1 MINETS
7 TLLNNYFPLLPKT
20 SEIKILL
27 NQLIIHKDDN
37 DQIIEILRQI
47 SSILQ
52 YNREEIVN
60 IVEQITNFI
69 EINFHHLT
77 IKIIIKMFTS
87 LSKFLSHNTSLQ
99 IILCRHFY
107 KELFLIITQK
117 DNTQEENNHI
127 IKNIGNIIKMCGS
140 HLSNDIKKNID
151 EICNKCL
158 DNDIPITKKVILL
171 KILIEFIKCSPM
183 VSYNKMM
190 KTEGFLIKLILIYY
204 KDADIDMRTIISDL
218 TYSFF
223 NLIENRDND
232 TKENY
237 FQTIYGIIINNFEND
252 NIQNNQTEN
261 DTFLLH
267 GSILLIKSIIV
278 MKEYF
283 NEKSNKIMEILY
295 KYKNNEYL
303 PIKNKIIEYIPDLTD
318 YLIKNKALYENFCDF
333 LIDEYI
339 SNKDKNTNT
348 LILSSL
354 EKLSTKI
361 PKELFEYRA
370 EKIILCLKN
379 KFENKNYVVKKDE
392 VECLSEL
399 LTNYHYSIIKKLSLN
414 IIFDKIF
421 ECGFNETHV
430 NFLQKLIHIYSEKN
444 SKEKNNGDEII
455 TVILVSLNVIS
466 LILSKKINLNNSF
479 QNISK
484 NIKLSNK
491 RKKNHFIE
499 IFKSSRKQIGNL
511 LIKYLEKE
519 QKNKLTFDDVKLQMK
534 RSAINFLKK
543 INHPYFAKDILF
555 FYNKSVFP
563 SLKEKLKSIEKIEI
577 ISLITSNWI
586 PAKSDDKEINNEIE
600 HIVNDLFNYYLIIK
614 NENIKK
620 SIIDNLDQR
629 FDQLLSRE
637 NFIKKIFLIF
647 DSSENH
653 LKAGIIKILGRLIKY
668 NPVIISLFLKKEIMR
683 IFTILKFNSDVF
695 DKEKAISLL
704 SYYIKYSKDIIFDYI
719 DKNIFQILIKEIN
732 DKQTFSENES
742 NSLSD
747 VQEKECNDD
756 LNLKIFSILTEII
769 SNCFKMENEEIY
781 YKEIVETC
789 ISNLKKN
796 IISSSQEI
804 LLKTIL
810 TVFEHSI
817 KNWDVYSE
825 FPELVNILV
834 KILKFSDSKEARI
847 YALKLFGY
855 IGAIDPDKFDIFL
868 KIQKNG
874 LNNNITLDNLKDK
887 NHQTLEAEKRI
898 KKKFKNDVASYLSHI
913 NELSN
918 NLNFEH
924 SITKTEYNQ
933 NQLINDVIISLMNIL
948 NDDNKKVHIKIIIK
962 IFTKIIK
969 YLKKESDRQEKETKE
984 NNKKFLEID
993 AIEIIL
999 NSFIKDVS
1007 KNINKEYKMTIIYYI
1022 ASLFNNKI
1030 NKYFEDLVNL
1040 IIDSIK
1046 NEELVDISLS
1056 ILIALLDADSQS
1068 IESYFPKLIPILI
1081 ELLNKKFERMES
1093 ILFQEDPIISKII
1106 DCFSIMSDKISD
1118 YLKIILDEI
1127 FYLLNLS
1134 IINIQKKNLDK
1145 DNDEGENMTNNK
1157 NNKNNIHNFQ
1167 LFSPDNKKNIQ
1178 QSILNINSMD
1188 FNININTKQNNHLE
1202 SEINFNS
1209 NLLFNNNDSTIF
1221 NNSLNNNSLNAT
1233 NSPLDEG
1240 KITRNFLRKNSAIP
1254 STSSAKKRLSFH
1266 RSNTINNE
1274 NFKKLLD
1281 ILNNIFSLDN
1291 FHEYLPQLIIIL
1303 NKYICF
1309 CPESRKEIIDFFFDL
1324 LKKKP
1329 NEMNCFLPNLF
1340 ELIDK
1345 YEISIID
1352 YSKKMKNCFN
1362 YLNNSFDEDKN
1373 LRYNKQ
1379 KLSINDNLI
1388 IEKYILNKS
1397 FSSDD
1402 EKENNMSKNFEKIL
1416 DDFNP
1421 ENYSLKDD
1429 WKEWFLSSSKQL
1441 FAYSPNEILRYCSK
1455 MSDSLINLYKY
1466 AFLEVWKKFDKSQ
1479 KIEMITYLTIVI
1491 NKETLPNDI
1500 RLIILNLVEFI
1511 EREQNYIEYFDLL
1524 ELASAAKKCKADAKE
1539 LYYMENYYKITDDKK
1554 SLERIMDLYYELNL
1568 HESVVGISKIEK
1580 NSPIFKKDN
1589 WFIKLRQW
1597 DSALKVIKEKR
1608 KNEPPYNVDLIMDN
1622 FACLEGLSDWDNL
1635 LLLNDE
1641 IQSKKNDIFINEN
1654 DNIKYNKIN
1663 YYVAESALYLNKW
1676 DILETSIFEMNPNN
1690 EEETFEK
1697 KIYET
1702 IFSINEGDLI
1712 KSKEYIEEAR
1722 ISLLDKIKILL
1733 TESYERAYKLLLLND
1748 NLYQLEEIIQ
1758 LKKCQNQEKVIVKKN
1773 IDKIELIFNKENLK
1787 KRWDQRMKIISEDS
1801 RAYEKILAIRNL
1813 ILSYEE
1819 DYEKYLDLANI
1830 CREDDN
1836 FKKCMNVLERLKQ
1849 KTKKINISLSVTLNL
1864 SKCLNENYIYNDN
1877 IKARKELKKIIEEHF
1892 EINTNEEINKKLVS
1906 KFYWYYSFLLM
1917 SKWREGQ
1924 NEKNIN
1930 EKDTNKI
1937 LKYLELSTKYNQNN
1951 YKAWHL
1957 YGLLNYKFFEY
1968 IQKKNINYA
1977 INAIEGF
1984 SKCICI
1990 GGKNSSKIFQDLL
2003 LLLNIW
2009 FKVGME
2015 ESIDKLMNEKIEII
2029 SLDSWFLVIPQLLAR
2044 INVTN
2049 PLIRKTLIFL
2059 LKKVGLKNPRSLT
2072 YPLTV
2077 LINSKSKIRAETAA
2091 LILKEIKQKHEK
2103 LFKEC
2108 ELIINELNRC
2118 TLCLYELWCESIEES
2133 AKLFFQEK
2141 DIKGSTKMLLELH
2154 KKMRNPPKTMNEV
2167 NFHQAYRGELN
2178 EANELLQDYL
2188 ENNNL
2193 TSLKEAWNIYHLCFT
2208 SMSKNFSDIDS
2219 LDLKSISPELFKF
2232 RQSEIEI
2239 PGIYQSQGGVS
2250 EESVVKISSFSKKLI
2265 VLNSKQHPR
2274 KIIIYGSDGKEYPF
2288 LLKGH
2293 DDIRQDERFMQL
2305 FGLINSLLSKDSDT
2319 RKKNLFI
2326 RRYPVIPLSN
2336 NTGIIGWE
2344 SNCDTLHQ
2352 LLKEYRQIIKVPLY
2366 IEHHLMASFN
2376 SKFDTSLSMTKL
2388 EVFEYAINNTLGRDL
2403 YKILWKKSQNAE
2415 DWLDRR
2421 TNYSRS
2427 LAVMSI
2433 VGYILGLGDRHPSN
2447 IMLDRISGKILHI
2460 DFADCFEVA
2469 MKRDKFPEKVPFR
2482 LTRMLV
2488 EALEI
2493 GGIEGSFRITC
2504 ENVMRVIREN
2514 KDSLNVILAAFMSDP
2529 LISFRLLIPLIMK
2542 QVKNKN
2548 KYTSNDLKEKKND
2561 ENKEKKNNN
2570 QKMMEVMMNSRKRDE
2585 NEFEKKRIGND
2596 ERQLYDE
2603 LEEKD
2608 DTESDDFN
2616 QVVKIALERVSD
2628 KIKGTDFNKNE
2639 ELKID
2644 EQIQRL
2650 IIQATSHENLSQS
2663 YLGWCPFW

>member
-1 MINETS
+1 MINEGS
-7 TLLNNYFPLLPKT
+7 TLLNNYFTFLPKI

-27 NQLIIHKDDN
+27 NQLIIYRNDS
-37 DQIIEILRQI
+37 DQIVEILRQL

-52 YNREEIVN
+52 YNHEESAN
-60 IVEQITNFI
+60 IIEQLTKFI
-69 EINFHHLT
+69 EKNFDFFT
-77 IKIIIKMFTS
+77 IKIILKIFTS
-87 LSKFLSHNTSLQ
+87 LSKFLSQNSSLQ
-99 IILCRHFY
+99 IILCRYFY
-107 KELFLIITQK
+107 KVLFLIITQIN
-117 DNTQEENNHI
+117 NTDEENNHI

-140 HLSNDIKKNID
+140 HLSNDIKSNID
-151 EICNKCL
+151 EIGNNCL
-158 DNDIPITKKVILL
+158 KEEIPIKKKVILL
-171 KILIEFIKCSPM
+171 KILIEFIKSSPM
-183 VSYNKMM
+183 VSFNKMM

-204 KDADIDMRTIISDL
+204 KDPYIEMREIISDL

-223 NLIENRDND
+223 NLIENRDID
-232 TKENY
+232 SKENF
-237 FQTIYGIIINNFEND
+237 FQIIYDIIINNFKNE
-252 NIQNNQTEN
+252 NIQNNQN
-261 DTFLLH
+261 NLDIFLIH
-267 GSILLIKSIIV
+267 GSILLIKSIII

-283 NEKSNKIMEILY
+283 NEKSNEILEILFRF
-295 KYKNNEYL
+295 KNSEYL
-303 PIKNKIIEYIPDLTD
+303 PIKHRIIEYIPDLTD
-318 YLIKNKALYENFCDF
+318 YLIKNKKLFENFCDF

-339 SNKDKNTNT
+339 SNKHKETNT

-370 EKIILCLKN
+370 EKIILCLKI
-379 KFENKNYVVKKDE
+379 KFENKNYIIKKDE

-399 LTNYHYSIIKKLSLN
+399 LTNYHYSIFKKISLN
-414 IIFDKIF
+414 LIFDKIF

-430 NFLQKLIHIYSEKN
+430 NFLQKLIHIYSEKDN
-444 SKEKNNGDEII
+444 NEKNGGEEDII

-479 QNISK
+479 LNISK
-484 NIKLSNK
+484 NIKLLNNINS
-491 RKKNHFIE
+491 KKYFMNF
-499 IFKSSRKQIGNL
+499 FKSTRKQIGNV
-511 LIKYLEKE
+511 LIQYLEKE
-519 QKNKLTFDDVKLQMK
+519 QKNKLTFDIVKVQMK

-543 INHPYFAKDILF
+543 INHPYFDKDILL
-555 FYNKSVFP
+555 FYNKSCFP
-563 SLKEKLKSIEKIEI
+563 FLKEKIKSIEKIEI
-577 ISLITSNWI
+577 ISLITSKWI
-586 PAKSDDKEINNEIE
+586 PKISNDKEINTEIE
-600 HIVNDLFNYYLIIK
+600 RIVNDLLNYYLIIK

-620 SIIDNLDQR
+620 SILDNLDER
-629 FDQLLSRE
+629 YDLLLSRE
-637 NFIKKIFLIF
+637 NFLKKIFLIF
-647 DSSENH
+647 DNSENF
-653 LKAGIIKILGRLIKY
+653 LKAGIIVILGRLIKY
-668 NPVIISLFLKKEIMR
+668 NPAIISLFLKKEIMR
-683 IFTILKFNSDVF
+683 IYQILKFNSDVF

-704 SYYIKYSKDIIFDYI
+704 SYFIKYTKDNIFEYI
-719 DKNIFQILIKEIN
+719 DKSIFEILIKEIN
-732 DKQTFSENES
+732 EKQTFMDSES

-756 LNLKIFSILTEII
+756 LNLKILSILTEII
-769 SNCFKMENEEIY
+769 SNSIKMENEEIY
-781 YKEIVETC
+781 YKDIIEIC

-796 IISSSQEI
+796 NINKSQEI
-804 LLKTIL
+804 ILKTIL

-825 FPELVNILV
+825 FSELVYILV
-834 KILKFSDSKEARI
+834 KILKSSNSKETRV
-847 YALKLFGY
+847 YALKIFGY
-855 IGAIDPDKFDIFL
+855 IGAIDPDKYDIFL
-868 KIQKNG
+868 SIQKNALG
-874 LNNNITLDNLKDK
+874 NITLDNLKEE
-887 NHQTLEAEKRI
+887 NNQNFEGNESEKSFRKKI

-918 NLNFEH
+918 NLNYEH
-924 SITKTEYNQ
+924 IVNKIEYNE
-933 NQLINDVIISLMNIL
+933 NQLINDVITSLMNIL

-962 IFTKIIK
+962 IFMKIIK
-969 YLKKESDRQEKETKE
+969 YLKKESDKQEKDKKD
-984 NNKKFLEID
+984 NKKILEID
-993 AIEIIL
+993 AIELIL
-999 NSFIKDVS
+999 NAFIKDNS
-1007 KNINKEYKMTIIYYI
+1007 KNINKEYKITIIYSI
-1022 ASLFNNKI
+1022 VRLFKNKI
-1030 NKYFEDLVNL
+1030 SKYYSDLVNL
-1040 IIDSIK
+1040 ILDSIK
-1046 NEELVDISLS
+1046 YEKLVEISLS
-1056 ILIALLDADSQS
+1056 ILIELLESNTQS
-1068 IESYFPKLIPILI
+1068 LNSFFPKLIPILI
-1081 ELLNKKFERMES
+1081 DLLNKKFEKVET
-1093 ILFQEDPIISKII
+1093 ILFQDEPITTKII
-1106 DCFSIMSDKISD
+1106 DCFCIMSDKISD

-1127 FYLLNLS
+1127 FHLLNLS
-1134 IINIQKKNLDK
+1134 IINIQSKNLDK
-1145 DNDEGENMTNNK
+1145 DYDEIESKINN
-1157 NNKNNIHNFQ
+1157 NNIHNFQ
-1167 LFSPDNKKNIQ
+1167 IYDSDKKKNQ
-1178 QSILNINSMD
+1178 QNILH
-1188 FNININTKQNNHLE
+1188 NND
-1202 SEINFNS
+1202 SKRQKTFFDNEINFN
-1209 NLLFNNNDSTIF
+1209 NGNNNILFNNKDSNIF
-1221 NNSLNNNSLNAT
+1221 NTNNINNNNLILT
-1233 NSPLDEG
+1233 NSPLNEA
-1240 KITRNFLRKNSAIP
+1240 KIVKKFLRKNSAVL
-1254 STSSAKKRLSFH
+1254 SSSSAKKKSSYNN
-1266 RSNTINNE
+1266 RSTSINNE
-1274 NFKKLLD
+1274 NFKKILT
-1281 ILNNIFSLDN
+1281 ILNKIFFLDN
-1291 FHEYLPQLIIIL
+1291 FQEYLPNLIIII
-1303 NKYICF
+1303 NKFICF
-1309 CPESRKEIIDFFFDL
+1309 CPESRKEMIDFFFEL
-1324 LKKKP
+1324 FKRKP
-1329 NEMNCFLPNLF
+1329 KEMNCFLPTLF

-1345 YEISIID
+1345 YEISIND
-1352 YSKKMKNCFN
+1352 YSKKIKICFN
-1362 YLNNSFDEDKN
+1362 YLENTFEDDKDN
-1373 LRYNKQ
+1373 QFLKE
-1379 KLSINDNLI
+1379 KKDSLSIHDNLC
-1388 IEKYILNKS
+1388 ILNKS

-1402 EKENNMSKNFEKIL
+1402 EKEYDMDKNFEKIL

-1421 ENYSLKDD
+1421 KNYSLKDD
-1429 WKEWFLSSSKQL
+1429 WNEWFLSSSKQL
-1441 FAYSPNEILRYCSK
+1441 FINSPNEILRYCSK
-1455 MSDSLINLYKY
+1455 MSESLSNLYKY
-1466 AFLEVWKKFDKSQ
+1466 AFLEVWKKFNKSQ
-1479 KIEMITYLTIVI
+1479 KIEMVTYLTIVI

-1500 RLIILNLVEFI
+1500 RLLILNLVEFI

-1524 ELASAAKKCKADAKE
+1524 ELATAAKKCKADAKE
-1539 LYYMENYYKITDDKK
+1539 LYYMENYYSLTDDKS
-1554 SLERIMDLYYELNL
+1554 SLGRIMDLYYELNL

-1580 NSPIFKKDN
+1580 NNKIFKKDN

-1641 IQSKKNDIFINEN
+1641 IQNKKNDIFINEN

-1676 DILETSIFEMNPNN
+1676 DVLQSCIYEMNPNN
-1690 EEETFEK
+1690 EEEKFEK

-1702 IFSINEGDLI
+1702 ILCINEGELA
-1712 KSKEYIEEAR
+1712 KAKENIEVAR

-1748 NLYQLEEIIQ
+1748 QLYQLEEIIQ
-1758 LKKCQNQEKVIVKKN
+1758 LKKYQSEEKTLVKN
-1773 IDKIELIFNKENLK
+1773 GIDKREFILNKENLK
-1787 KRWDQRMKIISEDS
+1787 NRWDQRMKIISEDS

-1813 ILSYEE
+1813 IFTYEE
-1819 DYEKYLDLANI
+1819 DYEKHLDLAKI

-1849 KTKKINISLSVTLNL
+1849 KTKKINISLSVTLNF
-1864 SKCLNENYIYNDN
+1864 SKCLNENLIYSDN
-1877 IKARKELKKIIEEHF
+1877 IKARKELKKIIKEHF
-1892 EINTNEEINKKLVS
+1892 EINTNEEINKKLMS
-1906 KFYWYYSFLLM
+1906 KVYCYYSFLLM
-1917 SKWREGQ
+1917 NKWQEGKV
-1924 NEKNIN
+1924 EKNLN
-1930 EKDTNKI
+1930 EKDANNT
-1937 LKYLELSTKYNQNN
+1937 LKYLELSTKYNPNN
-1951 YKAWHL
+1951 YKAWHY
-1957 YGLLNYKFFEY
+1957 YGLLNYKIFEFVT
-1968 IQKKNINYA
+1968 KSNINFA

-1984 SKCICI
+1984 TKSICI
-1990 GGKNSSKIFQDLL
+1990 GGKNISKVLQDLL

-2009 FKVGME
+2009 FKVGTE
-2015 ESIDKLMNEKIEII
+2015 ESIDKLMNEKIDII

-2059 LKKVGLKNPRSLT
+2059 LKKIGLKNPRILT

-2077 LINSKSKIRAETAA
+2077 LQNSKSKIRAETSS
-2091 LILKEIKQKHEK
+2091 LILKEIKQKNEK

-2133 AKLFFQEK
+2133 AKLFFQSK
-2141 DIKGSTKMLLELH
+2141 DIKGSTKILLELH
-2154 KKMRNPPKTMNEV
+2154 KKMKNPPKTMNEV

-2208 SMSKNFSDIDS
+2208 TMSKYFAEINC
-2219 LDLKSISPELFKF
+2219 LNLKDISPELYKF

-2239 PGIYQSQGGVS
+2239 PGICQNGGGIS
-2250 EESVVKISSFSKKLI
+2250 PESIVKISSFSPKLI
-2265 VLNSKQHPR
+2265 VLNSKQRPR

-2293 DDIRQDERFMQL
+2293 EDIRQDERFMQL
-2305 FGLINSLLSKDSDT
+2305 FGLINSLLSIDSDT

-2326 RRYPVIPLSN
+2326 KRYPVIPLSN

-2352 LLKEYRQIIKVPLY
+2352 LLKEYRQINKVPLY
-2366 IEHHLMASFN
+2366 IEHRLMASFN
-2376 SKFDTSLSMTKL
+2376 SKFDTSLNMTKL
-2388 EVFEYAINNTLGRDL
+2388 EVFEYALNNTLGIDL
-2403 YKILWKKSQNAE
+2403 YKILWNKSQSAE

-2460 DFADCFEVA
+2460 DFGDCFEVA

-2514 KDSLNVILAAFMSDP
+2514 KDSLNVILAAFIADP

-2548 KYTSNDLKEKKND
+2548 KLSNNSDIKE
-2561 ENKEKKNNN
+2561 KNNN
-2570 QKMMEVMMNSRKRDE
+2570 EDEVKNKDNEKMMEVMINTRKRDE
-2585 NEFEKKRIGND
+2585 NELEKKRIGND

-2628 KIKGTDFNKNE
+2628 KLKGTDFNKNE
-2639 ELKID
+2639 ELKIY

-2650 IIQATSHENLSQS
+2650 ITQATSHENLSQS